1 MSNNYRK
8 EHYKR
13 LLIQAAS
20 DHLEFTMQASEAAF
34 AGDENAAQKFQAAA
48 NNTMNTMLTLQ
59 RRIFS
64 LEAVE
69 NNRKLRL
76 VH

>member
-1 MSNNYRK
+1 MPNKYQIDR
-8 EHYKR
+8 YKR

-20 DHLEFTMQASEAAF
+20 DHLEFTTQASDAAF
-34 AGDENAAQKFQAAA
+34 VGDEDAAKKLQASA
-48 NNTMNTMLTLQ
+48 NNAMNTMLTLQ
-59 RRIFS
+59 RRIFN